1 MPHSLSAKKRV
12 RQNVK
17 RRQANR
23 DVKSRIRT
31 LRRTFAKA
39 LEARDLAAARQRL
52 NDCQQLVHRAA
63 VTGPLHRNAAARIIS
78 RMQSRLAAAEK
89 PDAAQP

>member
-17 RRQANR
+17 RREVNR

-31 LRRTFAKA
+31 LRRAFAKA
-39 LEARDLAAARQRL
+39 LETRDVAAARQRL

-63 VTGPLHRNAAARIIS
+63 VTGPLHRNAAARVIS

-89 PDAAQP
+89 ASPSQ